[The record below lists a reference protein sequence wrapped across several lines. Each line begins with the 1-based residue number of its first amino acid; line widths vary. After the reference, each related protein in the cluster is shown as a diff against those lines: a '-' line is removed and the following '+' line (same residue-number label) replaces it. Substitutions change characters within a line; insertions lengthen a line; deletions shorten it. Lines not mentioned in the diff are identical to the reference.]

1 MKLLELFSQT
11 WQSSL
16 QGHRRRHYYNCFHM
30 LRSISS
36 SLILMCKIGWFSP
49 LTHTHTHTS
58 SCFQLVNL
66 SMCEQFAQPQYV
78 DCCCSLLILKQL
90 YRRHW
95 SCRANNGHRVPLS
108 MTHVKQEAK
117 IHVWFQFSQQ
127 KKKKKTWTRKGEIG
141 SCCKLYAEQNFN
153 QMSKPS
159 GSTSNWTEGIW
170 VC

>member
-49 LTHTHTHTS
+49 LTHTHTPLPVFSWLTLVCVNSLLNPSMSIAVALCSYLNS
-58 SCFQLVNL
+58 STAVIDLVEQTTVTGFPYLWHMWSRKLKYMSDFNLVN
-66 SMCEQFAQPQYV
+66 
-78 DCCCSLLILKQL
+78 K
-90 YRRHW
+90 
-95 SCRANNGHRVPLS
+95 
-108 MTHVKQEAK
+108 
-117 IHVWFQFSQQ
+117 